1 MIIRALIVFQG
12 YVGMDYPEYL
22 PLDRPLNY
30 VDKTFI
36 NDTINFPIHGP
47 DAEASWRGLYAD
59 GLGFVR
65 LGPERR
71 ILCTS
76 MFHQLHCVEKMR
88 RAFDDPDDPIASI
101 PHLQHC
107 MNYIRQMIL
116 CATDLTLE
124 PEEHN
129 PETGRTEASGIGVT
143 HVCRDWTVV
152 YETLNNNYARWESY
166 WESVKDSVPNS

>member
-1 MIIRALIVFQG
+1 MIFRALIVFQG

-65 LGPERR
+65 LGP
-71 ILCTS
+71 
-76 MFHQLHCVEKMR
+76 Q
-88 RAFDDPDDPIASI
+88 ASDRSVCNDANHSTNPPAI
-101 PHLQHC
+101 VHRSLVRTNAC
-107 MNYIRQMIL
+107 MHPR
-116 CATDLTLE
+116 
-124 PEEHN
+124 
-129 PETGRTEASGIGVT
+129 
-143 HVCRDWTVV
+143 
-152 YETLNNNYARWESY
+152 
-166 WESVKDSVPNS
+166 